1 MKPTHV
7 LIGLL
12 LLSFSMNVYF
22 FLPQNKSKIGNS
34 VFTILDKNRS
44 GKTGIIYQQDCPND
58 VVESKICSIE
68 VLEKRTDFAM
78 VRVHYHYFKKA
89 NEDTNRIVVKS
100 NKGSHDNVIGTRSA
114 FHLKEGDNTIDLPFG
129 MYRTGTY
136 TRGNPYSSKYI
147 MVQARGIS
155 KDSKYYITPP
165 IFDVF
170 ANYDQEWYVDGEKSS
185 WR

>member
-12 LLSFSMNVYF
+12 LLSLSMNVYLF
-22 FLPQNKSKIGNS
+22 SKPNKSKIGNS
-34 VFTILDKNRS
+34 VTALPN
-44 GKTGIIYQQDCPND
+44 TGIIYQQDCSND
-58 VVESKICSIE
+58 VVSNKICRIE

-78 VRVHYHYFKKA
+78 VRVHYHYVKQT

-114 FHLKEGDNTIDLPFG
+114 FHLKEGSNTIDLPFG
-129 MYRTGTY
+129 MYKAGVY
-136 TRGNPYSSKYI
+136 SGNNPYTSKYI
-147 MVQARGIS
+147 MVKARGIS
-155 KDSKYYITPP
+155 KDGSRYITPS
-165 IFDVF
+165 IFEVY
-170 ANYDQEWYVDGEKSS
+170 ANYNQEWYVDGEKPS